1 MLRGVTS
8 TYPKATK
15 VLERYRRYV
24 VSQAKA
30 NLTRKGVT
38 SSTLKSSIK
47 GYVEKKF
54 NRGVGGRFTGG
65 TSLPSLRF
73 EMNSYGQFVDTGVK
87 GTDPVDSRHTGG
99 RSLFGSAG
107 RFKKRKKSI
116 KVKGNSALAKWAE
129 SRGLNKWAV
138 AKSVHK
144 KGISRS
150 LFFSKPFLK
159 KYTSTLHAY
168 HSAVAD
174 DMSNNI
180 ANQIAN
186 AIKKKNRK

>member
-30 NLTRKGVT
+30 NLTRKGTT
-38 SSTLKSSIK
+38 SNELKSSIK
-47 GYVEKKF
+47 GYVIKKF

-65 TSLPSLRF
+65 TSLPRLEF
-73 EMNSYGQFVDTGVK
+73 TMNAYGQFVDTGVK
-87 GTDPVDSRHTGG
+87 GTDPVDSRANGG
-99 RSLFGSAG
+99 RSVFGSAG
-107 RFKKRKKSI
+107 KFKKRKKSI
-116 KVKGNSALAKWAE
+116 KVKGNRALTKWAE
-129 SRGLNKWAV
+129 QRGLNKWAV

-159 KYTSTLHAY
+159 KYTSTMNAY
-168 HSAVAD
+168 HEAVAD
-174 DMSNNI
+174 DIANNI
-180 ANQIAN
+180 GNQIAK
-186 AIKKKNRK
+186 AIKAKSRK

>member
-30 NLTRKGVT
+30 NLTRRGTT
-38 SSTLKSSIK
+38 SNELKSSIK
-47 GYVEKKF
+47 GYVRKKF

-65 TSLPSLRF
+65 TSLPTLEF
-73 EMNSYGQFVDTGVK
+73 TMNAYGQYVDTGVK
-87 GTDPVDSRHTGG
+87 GTNPVDSRANGG
-99 RSLFGSAG
+99 RSVFGSAG
-107 RFKKRKKSI
+107 KFKKRKKSI
-116 KVKGNSALAKWAE
+116 KVKGNRALTKWAE
-129 SRGLNKWAV
+129 QRGLNKWAV

-159 KYTSTLHAY
+159 KYTSTMNAY
-168 HSAVAD
+168 HEAVAD
-174 DMSNNI
+174 DIANNI
-180 ANQIAN
+180 GNQIAK
-186 AIKKKNRK
+186 AIKAKSRK

>member
-15 VLERYRRYV
+15 VLERFKRYV
-24 VSQAKA
+24 VSQSKA
-30 NLTRKGVT
+30 NLTRRGTT

-47 GYVEKKF
+47 GYVTKKF
-54 NRGVGGRFTGG
+54 RRGVSGRFLGG
-65 TSLPSLRF
+65 TSLPKLEF
-73 EMNSYGQFVDTGVK
+73 TMNQYGEYVDAGVK
-87 GTDPVDSRHTGG
+87 GTDPVDSRSMGG
-99 RSLFGSAG
+99 RSVFGSAG

-116 KVKGNSALAKWAE
+116 KVKGNRALSKWAE

-144 KGISRS
+144 KGIRRS

-159 KYTSTLHAY
+159 KYTSTMNLY
-168 HSAVAD
+168 HEAVAD
-174 DMSNNI
+174 DIANNI
-180 ANQIAN
+180 GNQIAK
-186 AIKKKNRK
+186 AIKAKNK